1 MEWSQLTGPTFKIL
15 ITHLHHTCFA
25 IHRLIKARPR
35 RFTRYTAL
43 NYRLELFAQSPQVIY
58 DGFPWVAKRFNDT
71 GMGEGTVEIQEN
83 RLQLIKE
90 ACWLRTTQYFLE
102 QFITAARQQDVDIEK
117 DIEVT
122 DFKLGVEVIEAGA
135 GPSIAS
141 GFSLEQY
148 EAVHEEDQSSIQ
160 EGIVVWLFEPRRN
173 SKVRH
178 WSGTNEYPPW
188 HNNKLGSTLNAFA
201 HYTYLLSQESTV
213 LADIQSM
220 C

>member
-1 MEWSQLTGPTFKIL
+1 
-15 ITHLHHTCFA
+15 
-25 IHRLIKARPR
+25 
-35 RFTRYTAL
+35 
-43 NYRLELFAQSPQVIY
+43 
-58 DGFPWVAKRFNDT
+58 GFPWVAKRFYDT

-83 RLQLIKE
+83 CLQLIKE
-90 ACWLRTTQYFLE
+90 ACRLSTTQYFLE

-148 EAVHEEDQSSIQ
+148 EATSRASKRALWY
-160 EGIVVWLFEPRRN
+160 GCFEPRRN

-201 HYTYLLSQESTV
+201 HYTYLLSQESIF